1 MKAMNGQHMAQL
13 VERLRLYGQA
23 QRLSILSVL
32 SEAPYTVAE
41 IEARTGIGQPALSQQ
56 LGELRRAGIIASSR
70 AAREVIYDFASPAE
84 RIRTATVLGL
94 LEDRETPSLAPATAE
109 PPRYGAHFASIL
121 P

>member
-1 MKAMNGQHMAQL
+1 MTPLNDPHMMRL
-13 VERLRLYGQA
+13 VERLRLYGQG

-32 SEAPYTVAE
+32 IDAPFTVAE

-56 LGELRRAGIIASSR
+56 LGELRRAGIIVSSR

-84 RIRTATVLGL
+84 RIRTTTILGL
-94 LEDRETPSLAPATAE
+94 LDDRESSSLAPATAE